1 MTHELVSEDFLALI
15 RSLKPYL
22 GPRGLQC
29 TELAETILELLGTE
43 QARKAQSAFLALRE
57 ENRQF
62 STLGLLGGSSAPGS
76 GGCGGKDPFILFLI
90 LILLLLST
98 GALSKKRGP

>member
-1 MTHELVSEDFLALI
+1 MTEELVSADFLALI

-22 GPRGLQC
+22 GPRGVQC
-29 TELAETILELLGTE
+29 TELAETILDLLNTE

-57 ENRQF
+57 EKPQF
-62 STLGLLGGSSAPGS
+62 SALKLLQGRANDPES
-76 GGCGGKDPFILFLI
+76 GPCEEKDPFILFLI

-98 GALSKKRGP
+98 GALYKK

>member
-1 MTHELVSEDFLALI
+1 MAEELVNSNFLALI

-29 TELAETILELLGTE
+29 TELAETILELLDTE
-43 QARKAQSAFLALRE
+43 QAQKAQSAFLALRE
-57 ENRQF
+57 EKPQF
-62 STLGLLGGSSAPGS
+62 SALKLLQGTGNDPGR
-76 GGCGGKDPFILFLI
+76 GPCQGKDPFILFLI

-98 GALSKKRGP
+98 GTIYKK